1 MKSITIICPVFNE
14 QDSIIPFYEKLVST
28 LDINVTKNY
37 KVYLLFSNNASTD
50 NTENEI
56 LNVISKKGSIA
67 VGYITL
73 TRNFGYQ
80 ASLTAALKHS
90 HSDAYILID
99 VDMEDPIWMI
109 LKFINGWENGFDF
122 VYGIRKN
129 RPEPLL
135 ITLCRKFFYR
145 LTRFIAD
152 VDFLIDV
159 AEFSLITHKFKEIA
173 LTTNSTYPFLRA
185 EFSAVGLRRLG
196 IEYSRE
202 TRQHGTT
209 HYNIFGMFKFAIAG
223 MLSSSTFP
231 LRITAYLG
239 FFFFFIEMIIF
250 ILDIWFLINLNIISN
265 YIFKTYVYLSISAL
279 AIYIARS
286 YKNGIGKPIYS
297 IDWDRSSIKSKI

>member
-14 QDSIIPFYEKLVST
+14 EDSIIPFYEKLIST
-28 LDINVTKNY
+28 LEIDINKNY
-37 KVYLLFSNNASTD
+37 KVNLLFSNNASTD
-50 NTENEI
+50 NTEKEI
-56 LNVISKKGSIA
+56 INIISKKSFIN
-67 VGYITL
+67 VDYITL
-73 TRNFGYQ
+73 TRNYGYQ

-109 LKFINGWENGFDF
+109 LNFINGWEKGFDF

-129 RPEPLL
+129 RPEPLI
-135 ITLCRKFFYR
+135 ITLCRRLFYR

-159 AEFSLITHKFKEIA
+159 AEFSLFTHRFKEIA

-202 TRQHGTT
+202 ARLRGKT

-239 FFFFFIEMIIF
+239 FFYILIEIFIF
-250 ILDIWFLINLNIISN
+250 ILDIGFSINLIIISN
-265 YIFKTYVYLSISAL
+265 FIFKTYVYLSISAL
-279 AIYIARS
+279 AIYIART

-297 IDWDRSSIKSKI
+297 IDWDRSSINK